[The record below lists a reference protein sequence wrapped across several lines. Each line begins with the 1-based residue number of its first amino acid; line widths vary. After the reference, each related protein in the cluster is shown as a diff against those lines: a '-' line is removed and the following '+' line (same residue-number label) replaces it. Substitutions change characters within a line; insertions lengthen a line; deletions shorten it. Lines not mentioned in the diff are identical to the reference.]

1 MKKNV
6 FWAPLITAA
15 IIIVADQITKALVV
29 SHIPEG
35 RIFARFWGD
44 FVWIVHARNTGA
56 AFSIGAGSAPLLRFL
71 FFIAFPLVVLIGVL
85 IYYVQSS
92 SLSPLL
98 RWSMGLIL
106 GGGTGN
112 LIDRIFRPT
121 GVVDFLSLNMY
132 GFLGMERFATFNIAD
147 SAITIGEILLIIGL
161 IIAELRKPKA
171 PDATEPRIGSGEGKG
186 E

>member
-1 MKKNV
+1 MKKAA

-15 IIIVADQITKALVV
+15 VIIISDQIAKAIVV

-35 RIFARFWGD
+35 SIFARVWGD
-44 FVWIVHARNTGA
+44 FLWIVHARNTGA
-56 AFSIGAGSAPLLRFL
+56 AFSIGAASAPALRFL
-71 FFIAFPLVVLIGVL
+71 FFIAFPAVVLVGVL
-85 IYYVQSS
+85 LYYFRAS
-92 SLSPLL
+92 SLSLLL

-112 LIDRIFRPT
+112 LIDRIFRPE

-161 IIAELRKPKA
+161 VIAEFRKPKEPKPTA
-171 PDATEPRIGSGEGKG
+171 PQNESREERGK
-186 E
+186 